1 MIREAWKL
9 IKRIYRQFQLWEF
22 RREMAY
28 LRKLYPDVV
37 DVDEE

>member
-1 MIREAWKL
+1 VICTAWDL
-9 IKRIYRQFQLWEF
+9 LKRIYRQFQLWEF

-37 DVDEE
+37 DVDED